1 MNGSDWVQVQPE
13 WVGLKSGYESKMY
26 LVKTGC
32 YSYYAYPF
40 FGSGSSGLMGL
51 SLILPSLDICII
63 NLRVCC

>member
-26 LVKTGC
+26 LVKMGC

-40 FGSGSSGLMGL
+40 FGSV
-51 SLILPSLDICII
+51 PAD
-63 NLRVCC
+63 